1 MCEQFE
7 SLSQHTSI
15 QTSKAFQLVAQT
27 SSDEMM
33 KWTHKM
39 HEIAIKTKQET
50 LSMHVITI
58 FTLIF
63 LPGTFIA
70 VRCCSGLA
78 RASSSNQ
85 RVQRAD
91 ILQQR
96 SASLG

>member
-1 MCEQFE
+1 LLAVQSE
-7 SLSQHTSI
+7 SLIQFASVRTSE
-15 QTSKAFQLVAQT
+15 ALQLVAKT

-70 VRCCSGLA
+70 VSV
-78 RASSSNQ
+78 SM
-85 RVQRAD
+85 
-91 ILQQR
+91 
-96 SASLG
+96 